1 MYIILMVDL
10 SFFLHFVVKSKLV
23 PKNPST
29 SRSIGCMCCSS
40 CLDALL
46 PYGSFL
52 LDADRGNFSLLLRCE
67 GVQFRWK
74 NGYLSLFFPGVSFL
88 KFLSTIKRKF
98 NLSDIFYYAF
108 MVSISLIIASAKD
121 GIHSFVSEK

>member
-67 GVQFRWK
+67 GLQYRWK
-74 NGYLSLFFPGVSFL
+74 NGYLSHFFL
-88 KFLSTIKRKF
+88 
-98 NLSDIFYYAF
+98 
-108 MVSISLIIASAKD
+108 
-121 GIHSFVSEK
+121 E